1 MRFVEAI
8 HKILQQAPTVIAFVG
23 AGNIF
28 QSLAPPTTAF
38 PFIVVGAQSDDA
50 VSPTL
55 TSKDTLRRASVVVDC
70 VGTSLVDAARIA
82 DNVRYDLDKA
92 KGSITLVTSATMV
105 IQSVIITND
114 SMTFDLGSDGGENA
128 GVFVCSVNI
137 KIYYVATTPVPVAL
151 TTGL

>member
-8 HKILQQAPTVIAFVG
+8 HLILQQAPTVVAFVG

-28 QSLAPPTTAF
+28 QTFAPPTAAF
-38 PFIVVGAQSDDA
+38 PFIVVGAQSDEPA
-50 VSPTL
+50 SPTL
-55 TSKDTLRRASVVVDC
+55 SSRDTLRRASVVVDC
-70 VGTSLVDAARIA
+70 ISTSLADSASIA
-82 DNVRYDLDKA
+82 DKVRIDLDKA
-92 KGSITLVTSATMV
+92 KGNITLVTSATMV

-137 KIYYVATTPVPVAL
+137 KIYYVASTPIPVSL

>member
-8 HKILQQAPTVIAFVG
+8 HLILQQAPTVVAFAG

-28 QSLAPPTTAF
+28 QTFAPPTAAF
-38 PFIVVGAQSDDA
+38 PFIVVGAQSDEPA
-50 VSPTL
+50 SPTL
-55 TSKDTLRRASVVVDC
+55 SSKDTLRRASVVVDC
-70 VGTSLVDAARIA
+70 VSTSLQDSARLA
-82 DNVRYDLDKA
+82 DHVRFDLDKS
-92 KGSITLVTSATMV
+92 KGKITTIINDMV
-105 IQSVIITND
+105 IQAVIITND

-137 KIYYVATTPVPVAL
+137 KIYYVATTPVPVTL

>member
-1 MRFVEAI
+1 MYT
-8 HKILQQAPTVIAFVG
+8 HKHKP
-23 AGNIF
+23 N
-28 QSLAPPTTAF
+28 
-38 PFIVVGAQSDDA
+38 
-50 VSPTL
+50 TL

-70 VGTSLVDAARIA
+70 VGTSLEDAARIA
-82 DNVRYDLDKA
+82 DRVRLDLDKA

-137 KIYYVATTPVPVAL
+137 KIYYVATIPVPVSL

>member
-8 HKILQQAPTVIAFVG
+8 HLILQQAPTVIGFVG

-55 TSKDTLRRASVVVDC
+55 SSKDTLRRATVVVDC

-82 DNVRYDLDKA
+82 SHVRYDLDKS
-92 KGSITLVTSATMV
+92 KGSIMPITNTAMV

-137 KIYYVATTPVPVAL
+137 KIYYVATTPVPVTL